1 MCIAS
6 GPGNDM
12 FESTKIIAERQYRV
26 ARKLLLEPT
35 TETEVEGPVQF
46 IHQWIDMSQVFE
58 ANMSSKGM

>member
-1 MCIAS
+1 M
-6 GPGNDM
+6 
-12 FESTKIIAERQYRV
+12 

-58 ANMSSKGM
+58 ANMSSKGMYYVYLPYRLL